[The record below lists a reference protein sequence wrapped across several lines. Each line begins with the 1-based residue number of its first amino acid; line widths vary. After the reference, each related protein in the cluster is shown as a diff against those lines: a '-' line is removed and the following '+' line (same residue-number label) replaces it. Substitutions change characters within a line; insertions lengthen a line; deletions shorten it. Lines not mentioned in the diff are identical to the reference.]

1 LTKASGAEYVGAV
14 AEVGVHEA
22 KTTLS
27 QLLRRVQAG
36 EEVTILRGG
45 TPVARLVPV
54 KPAKRQLGQ
63 DVGRFVVP
71 DDFDAPLEDETLEAF
86 ET

>member
-1 LTKASGAEYVGAV
+1 MV
-14 AEVGVHEA
+14 EVGVHEA
-22 KTTLS
+22 KTNLS
-27 QLLRRVQAG
+27 QLLRLVQAG

-45 TPVARLVPV
+45 TPVARLVQV

-71 DDFDAPLEDETLEAF
+71 DDFDEPLDDETLEAF
-86 ET
+86 ES

>member
-1 LTKASGAEYVGAV
+1 V

-22 KTTLS
+22 KTKLS

-45 TPVARLVPV
+45 TPVARLVQV

-71 DDFDAPLEDETLEAF
+71 DDFDEPLDEETLEAF
-86 ET
+86 ES

>member
-1 LTKASGAEYVGAV
+1 V

-22 KTTLS
+22 KTNLS

-45 TPVARLVPV
+45 TPVARLVPI

-71 DDFDAPLEDETLEAF
+71 DDFDEPLDDETLEAF
-86 ET
+86 ES

>member
-1 LTKASGAEYVGAV
+1 M

-27 QLLRRVQAG
+27 KLLRRVQAG

-54 KPAKRQLGQ
+54 KAATRQLGQ
-63 DVGRFVVP
+63 DAGRFVVP
-71 DDFDAPLEDETLEAF
+71 DDFDAPLDEETQLAF
-86 ET
+86 ES